1 MRLKIVFGI
10 VAAITCFFGSF
21 PTFSFEIG
29 QKIEIIE
36 RTNFQKKMSVKNL
49 TQGKNGQL
57 KHYRTFSFNLSGK
70 LIFCHISNDGSEP
83 RVICH

>member
-1 MRLKIVFGI
+1 MRSQIVFGF
-10 VAAITCFFGSF
+10 VAAVACFFVSF
-21 PTFSFEIG
+21 PTFSSEIG

-36 RTNFQKKMSVKNL
+36 RTNFQKKMLVRNL

-57 KHYRTFSFNLSGK
+57 KHYRTFSLKLSGK